1 MMRRVLVTLCSAGMA
16 LVAVAQAP
24 AQTSPSNPFVGST
37 GDIQVEVLGTG
48 ADVYLV
54 SGGGGNTIAVVDEA
68 SGGIVLVDPKPKG
81 WGKKVVDALSGVT
94 DLPVTT
100 IINTHAREPQIGGN
114 ADFPMAARIIA
125 HANTKARMATLDA
138 FTGANAR
145 FLPNTTVT
153 TTTYSLL
160 DGPNRIDLYAFG
172 AGQTDGDLVVVF
184 PAWKLAY
191 LGELFPSK
199 RVPIVDTARG
209 GSAIALAQTLMRAA
223 TEIKGMVKIVTGAAQ
238 ARNQYFLGPMRAV
251 TAPGGVASSWADFEE
266 YAAFNAALVAATK
279 AAHDAGKS
287 VDDAVTTLALPARFA
302 KYDMSGAKE
311 YVAGIYAEL
320 KR

>member
-1 MMRRVLVTLCSAGMA
+1 MMRWVLVMWCSASVA
-16 LVAVAQAP
+16 IVAVAAVQRQTAP
-24 AQTSPSNPFVGST
+24 ANPFVGST
-37 GDIQVEVLGTG
+37 GDVQVEVLGTG

-54 SGGGGNTIAVVDEA
+54 SGGGGNTLAVVDEA

-114 ADFPMAARIIA
+114 GDFPMAARIIA
-125 HANTKARMATLDA
+125 HENTKARMAKLDA
-138 FTGANAR
+138 FAGANAR

-153 TTTYSLL
+153 TKYSLL
-160 DGPNRIDLYAFG
+160 DGPNRIDLYSFG
-172 AGQTDGDLVVVF
+172 AGRTDGDLIVVF
-184 PAWKLAY
+184 PGWKVAY
-191 LGELFPSK
+191 LGDLFPSK
-199 RVPIVDTARG
+199 AVPVVDRSRG
-209 GSAIALAQTLMRAA
+209 GSAMALALTLAKAA
-223 TEIKGMVKIVTGAAQ
+223 AEITGVAKIVTGAAQ
-238 ARNQYFLGPMRAV
+238 ARNQYFLSPMRAV
-251 TAPGGVASSWADFEE
+251 TAPGGVASAWADVEE

-287 VDDAVTTLALPARFA
+287 VDEAVTTLMLPARFA
-302 KYDMSGAKE
+302 QYDMSGARE
-311 YVAGIYAEL
+311 YVAGLYAEL